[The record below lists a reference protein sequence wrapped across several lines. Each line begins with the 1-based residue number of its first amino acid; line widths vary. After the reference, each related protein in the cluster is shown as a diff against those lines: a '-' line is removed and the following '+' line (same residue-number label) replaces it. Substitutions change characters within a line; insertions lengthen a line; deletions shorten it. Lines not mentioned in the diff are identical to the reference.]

1 MHGTPPLTPDL
12 VLSAYAQGWFP
23 MAERRDDPELFWL
36 SPEERGVI
44 PLQGFHV
51 PRRLARLVRSDAFA
65 VRYDTAFDT
74 VIRACAAPAPDRR
87 ESWINADIL
96 ALYDSLHAMG
106 HAHSVECWRGDALVG
121 GLYGVSLG
129 GAFFGESMFSRERD
143 ASKVALVHLVARLIE
158 GGFTLLD
165 AQFITTHL
173 SQFGA
178 QAISRRDYLKRLD
191 RALKIPAAFYCPAPS
206 GRSGTASSARASGER
221 GLTGAAATTGAVT
234 SPGRLVLQLI
244 TQTS

>member
-1 MHGTPPLTPDL
+1 MHGSQPLTPDL

-44 PLQGFHV
+44 PLQSFHV
-51 PRRLARLVRSDAFA
+51 PRRLARLVRSDVFA
-65 VRYDTAFDT
+65 VRYNTAFDA

-129 GAFFGESMFSRERD
+129 GAFFGESMFSPR
-143 ASKVALVHLVARLIE
+143 ARRQQ
-158 GGFTLLD
+158 GR
-165 AQFITTHL
+165 A
-173 SQFGA
+173 GA
-178 QAISRRDYLKRLD
+178 SRRAADRGRLHAARCPVHHHASFAIR
-191 RALKIPAAFYCPAPS
+191 RAGDSPAAIISNASTAP
-206 GRSGTASSARASGER
+206 
-221 GLTGAAATTGAVT
+221 
-234 SPGRLVLQLI
+234 
-244 TQTS
+244 